1 MTALRTMA
9 RLAVVVGA
17 IGSVALMLYI
27 GRRNQHYWL
36 LVMFVVWDA
45 APFLALGF
53 LDFNAAAR
61 WSAATRAALYIVT
74 LIVTVVSLGAYVDV
88 VVRPRP
94 QPAALF
100 LIMPVVAWLLMA
112 TAVPM
117 TEYLSRKQSPRR

>member
-17 IGSVALMLYI
+17 IGAVALMLYV

-36 LVMFVVWDA
+36 LVLFAGWDA
-45 APFLALGF
+45 APFLALGIAE
-53 LDFNAAAR
+53 LYGTG
-61 WSAATRAALYIVT
+61 WSPATRATLYIVT
-74 LIVTVVSLGAYVDV
+74 VIIAIGSLAFYVDV

-94 QPAALF
+94 QPAAMF
-100 LIMPVVAWLLMA
+100 LLIPIASWLLML

-117 TEYLSRKQSPRR
+117 AAYMSGQQSSRR

>member
-1 MTALRTMA
+1 MTALRAVA

-17 IGSVALMLYI
+17 IGAVALMLYV

-53 LDFNAAAR
+53 ADLHATR
-61 WSAATRAALYIVT
+61 WSAATRATLYIVT
-74 LIVTVVSLGAYVDV
+74 LVVTVVSLGSYVDV

-94 QPAALF
+94 QPAAMF
-100 LIMPVVAWLLMA
+100 LIMPVVSWLLMA

-117 TEYLSRKQSPRR
+117 TVYLSRKQSPRR

>member
-1 MTALRTMA
+1 MNALRAMA

-17 IGSVALMLYI
+17 IGAVVLMLYV

-36 LVMFVVWDA
+36 LVLFVGWDL

-53 LDFNAAAR
+53 ADLYAAR
-61 WSAATRAALYIVT
+61 WSAATRATLYIVT
-74 LIVTVVSLGAYVDV
+74 LLITVLSLGFYLDV

-100 LIMPVVAWLLMA
+100 LIVPVVSWLLMV

-117 TEYLSRKQSPRR
+117 AAYMSGKQSPRR

>member
-9 RLAVVVGA
+9 RLAVAVGA

-53 LDFNAAAR
+53 LDFYAAR

-74 LIVTVVSLGAYVDV
+74 LTVTVVSLGAYVDV

-112 TAVPM
+112 AAVPM
-117 TEYLSRKQSPRR
+117 TEYLSRKQSPGR

>member
-1 MTALRTMA
+1 MIALRALA
-9 RLAVVVGA
+9 RCAVVVGA
-17 IGSVALMLYI
+17 IGAVALMLYI

-36 LVMFVVWDA
+36 LVMFIVWDA

-53 LDFNAAAR
+53 LDFYAAR
-61 WSAATRAALYIVT
+61 WSAATRAMLYIVT

-112 TAVPM
+112 SALPM
-117 TEYLSRKQSPRR
+117 TEFLSRKQSPGR